1 MERITACA
9 ARPDHHPAELDLVLF
24 WKSVKRRLPLC
35 LSLCAAVLAL
45 AAAYCLLSRPQYVA
59 RCRML
64 VEPERLNLTQIQEVY
79 DGGFGS
85 DMRSRDAFMATQ
97 IQLLGSDHILTR
109 VFEHFRLAEREPFA
123 LAREPLKVLRRRMEI
138 RRIPGTSLLDVGVRS
153 EDPVFAAHAANF
165 IARVYIDDS
174 QRRAS
179 GFSLRGLAKLEEQ
192 LATTEETRLKAIER
206 LNAFKKES
214 GILSVSTSQA
224 LGIARLTELD
234 RASVDAQA
242 QLASA
247 QAAVDTIERWRK
259 AGMNLDSLP
268 ECVGNPALSSFK
280 MARLEAQGA
289 LVKAL
294 RDFGPGHTSVEVQR
308 QILRDMDAALAQE
321 RENSLFAAQA
331 SLEQARNRVH
341 IIDKERLAAR
351 RELEH
356 LDRIIDSYR
365 MLEDEL
371 KAAENASKLVLQR
384 VNELKIASS
393 TASGAGGTFQII
405 VPASTPNRAVYPR
418 RGRILAAALAGSVL
432 FCAGLCAVLELFDR
446 RIRRREEIE
455 ELTAVPI
462 YGVIPRAAGNDLA
475 SALEAQGLC
484 AEAFRSLR
492 TSLSLSR
499 AGRKARILAVV
510 SASAGDG
517 KTFCSLSLAVSYA
530 RAGKRVLLV
539 DADMRRRR
547 LSSLLYGK
555 AIPEQGLSSLLASSC
570 APTDREDEADSV
582 ISAPLAGLALD
593 VLNSGPIPPNP
604 AELLGGEAL
613 RPLFQ
618 RLTARY
624 DIILIDAPP
633 LLQVS
638 DARSLS
644 VLPEAAFLVVV
655 RMMHTERRP
664 LLLAMDALRTVG
676 AQALGAVM
684 NCADEAA
691 DACYDRDSGYGY
703 GAAEQEQSTDTP
715 HTDPRNVASRNTSR
729 IRAAFAR
736 LFRV

>member
-1 MERITACA
+1 MERNTACA
-9 ARPDHHPAELDLVLF
+9 PRPGCRPAELDPALF
-24 WKSVKRRLPLC
+24 WQSVKRRLPLC
-35 LSLCAAVLAL
+35 LILCTGALAL
-45 AAAYCLLSRPQYVA
+45 AAAYCLLSTPQYVA

-64 VEPERLNLTQIQEVY
+64 VEPGRLNLTQIQDVY

-85 DMRSRDAFMATQ
+85 DVRSRDAFMATQ
-97 IQLLGSDHILTR
+97 IQLLGSDHILIK
-109 VFEHFRLAEREPFA
+109 VFDHFKLEEREPFA
-123 LAREPLKVLRRRMEI
+123 SAHEPLKALRRRMEI
-138 RRIPGTSLLDVGVRS
+138 RRVPGTSLLDVGFRS
-153 EDPVFAAHAANF
+153 EDTAFAARVADF
-165 IARVYIDDS
+165 IARIYIEDS

-179 GFSLRGLAKLEEQ
+179 GFSRRGLAKMEEQ
-192 LATTEETRLKAIER
+192 LAATEEARLRAIER

-214 GILSVSTSQA
+214 GILSASTSQA

-242 QLASA
+242 HLASA

-259 AGMNLDSLP
+259 AGMNLDGLP
-268 ECVGNPALSSFK
+268 ECVRNPALSSFK
-280 MARLEAQGA
+280 VARLEAQGA

-331 SLEQARNRVH
+331 GLEQARNRVR
-341 IIDKERLAAR
+341 IIEKERLAAR
-351 RELEH
+351 SELEQ

-384 VNELKIASS
+384 VNELRIASS
-393 TASGAGGTFQII
+393 AAGGSGGTFQII
-405 VPASTPNRAVYPR
+405 VPASAPNRAEYPR
-418 RGRILAAALAGSVL
+418 RGRILGAALAGSVL

-455 ELTAVPI
+455 ELAALPV
-462 YGVIPRAAGNDLA
+462 YGVIPRADGGDLA
-475 SALEAQGLC
+475 SALEAQGPC
-484 AEAFRSLR
+484 PEAFRSLR

-517 KTFCSLSLAVSYA
+517 KTFCSLSLAASYA

-547 LSSLLYGK
+547 LSTLLYGE
-555 AIPEQGLSSLLASSC
+555 ALPEQGLSSLLASDSGR
-570 APTDREDEADSV
+570 AADEAGGV
-582 ISAPLAGLALD
+582 ITAPLEGLALD

-613 RPLFQ
+613 RPLFEK
-618 RLTARY
+618 LTARY
-624 DIILIDAPP
+624 DVILIDAPP

-644 VLPEAAFLVVV
+644 VLPEVAFLVVV
-655 RMMHTERRP
+655 RMMHTERKP

-676 AQALGAVM
+676 AEALGAVM
-684 NCADEAA
+684 NCADGSA
-691 DACYDRDSGYGY
+691 DAYYDCGYGY
-703 GAAEQEQSTDTP
+703 GYGEVQEGRGTE
-715 HTDPRNVASRNTSR
+715 ASRPSSSDENGRNASR
-729 IRAAFAR
+729 IRAILAR